1 MNSLLNV
8 IWTTDFAF
16 SVLRVTTPILFAA
29 LGALISNRAGIIN
42 IGMEGIMLVSALT
55 GVIASA
61 YTGSAWLGLIG
72 AALAGTLIAGILA
85 FFTLQFKTHIILGG
99 VAINM
104 FASGGTVFLLYLL
117 SGDKGSSTSLPSKVL
132 PNVEIPLLKDIPVLG
147 PIFSGHH
154 ILTYISIVAV
164 VAVYYLLNR
173 TPLGLRIRSVGEN
186 ANAAQSVGVSVV
198 RIQYTA
204 LLLSG
209 FFAGLGGAYMSMG
222 YLSLFTRDM
231 IAGRG
236 WIAIAAESMGRSTTV
251 GTALT
256 SLLFGAADALANAL
270 QVLKI
275 PAELIGTLPYAATVI
290 GLVVY
295 AVSESRKKT
304 RKRKDA
310 VPDMPEQGGV

>member
-1 MNSLLNV
+1 MSGLDSLLNV
-8 IWTTDFAF
+8 IFTTDFAF

-42 IGMEGIMLVSALT
+42 IGMEGIMLVSALA
-55 GVIASA
+55 GVIISA
-61 YTGSAWLGLIG
+61 YTQSAWIGLLG
-72 AALAGTLIAGILA
+72 AVMAGTLIAGLLA
-85 FFTLQFKTHIILGG
+85 FFTLKFKTHIILGG
-99 VAINM
+99 IAINM

-132 PNVEIPLLKDIPVLG
+132 PSIDIPLLKDIPVLG

-154 ILTYISIVAV
+154 ILTYLSIIAV
-164 VAVYYLLNR
+164 FVVYYMLKR

-186 ANAAQSVGVSVV
+186 PHAAQSVGVSVIK
-198 RIQYTA
+198 IQYTA

-231 IAGRG
+231 VAGRG

-256 SLLFGAADALANAL
+256 SLLFGAADALANAF

-275 PAELIGTLPYAATVI
+275 PAELIATLPYVATVV
-290 GLVVY
+290 GLIIY
-295 AVSESRKKT
+295 AVTETRKKN
-304 RKRKDA
+304 RKLKSPLA
-310 VPDMPEQGGV
+310 K

>member
-8 IWTTDFAF
+8 ILTTDFAF

-42 IGMEGIMLVSALT
+42 IGMEGIMLVSALA
-55 GVIASA
+55 GVIVSA
-61 YTGSAWLGLIG
+61 YTQSAWVGLLGAVLS
-72 AALAGTLIAGILA
+72 GTLIAGILA
-85 FFTLQFKTHIILGG
+85 FFTLKFKTHIILGG

-104 FASGGTVFLLYLL
+104 FASGGTVFILYLL
-117 SGDKGSSTSLPSKVL
+117 SGDKGSSTSLASKVL
-132 PNVEIPLLKDIPVLG
+132 PSIEIPLLQDIPVLG
-147 PIFSGHH
+147 PILSGHH
-154 ILTYISIVAV
+154 ILTYLSIISVLV
-164 VAVYYLLNR
+164 VYYLLNR
-173 TPLGLRIRSVGEN
+173 TPMGLRIRSVGEN
-186 ANAAQSVGVSVV
+186 PHAAQSVGVSVI

-209 FFAGLGGAYMSMG
+209 FFASLGGAYMSMG

-231 IAGRG
+231 VAGRG

-256 SLLFGAADALANAL
+256 SLLFGAADALSNAL

-275 PAELIGTLPYAATVI
+275 PAELIATLPYVATVI
-290 GLVVY
+290 GLIIY
-295 AVSESRKKT
+295 AISESRKKN
-304 RKRKDA
+304 RKLKTTA
-310 VPDMPEQGGV
+310 SK

>member
-1 MNSLLNV
+1 MSSLFDV
-8 IWTTDFAF
+8 IFTTEFAF

-42 IGMEGIMLVSALT
+42 IGLEGIMLVAALS
-55 GVIASA
+55 GVVVSA
-61 YTGSAWLGLIG
+61 YTGSSWVGLMG
-72 AALAGTLIAGILA
+72 AVMAGTLISGILA
-85 FFTLQFKTHIILGG
+85 FFTLHFKTHIILGG

-104 FASGGTVFLLYLL
+104 FASGGTVFILYLL

-132 PNVEIPLLKDIPVLG
+132 PSVDIPLLKDIPVLG
-147 PIFSGHH
+147 PIFSGHNV
-154 ILTYISIVAV
+154 LTYMSILAV
-164 VAVYYLLNR
+164 FVVYYMLKR

-186 ANAAQSVGVSVV
+186 PQAAQSVGVSVV
-198 RIQYTA
+198 KVQYTA

-231 IAGRG
+231 TAGRG

-251 GTALT
+251 GTTLT

-275 PAELIGTLPYAATVI
+275 PAELIGTLPYVTTVI

-295 AVSESRKKT
+295 AVSESRKKN
-304 RKRKDA
+304 RKLKEK
-310 VPDMPEQGGV
+310 VKG

>member
-1 MNSLLNV
+1 MNGLDSLLNV
-8 IWTTDFAF
+8 ILTTDFAF

-42 IGMEGIMLVSALT
+42 IGMEGIMLVSALA
-55 GVIASA
+55 GVIISS
-61 YTGSAWLGLIG
+61 YTQSAWVGLLG
-72 AALAGTLIAGILA
+72 AVLAGTLIAGLLA
-85 FFTLQFKTHIILGG
+85 FFTLKFKTHVILGG
-99 VAINM
+99 IAINM

-117 SGDKGSSTSLPSKVL
+117 SGDKGSSTSLASKVL
-132 PNVEIPLLKDIPVLG
+132 PSVDIPLLKDIPVLG
-147 PIFSGHH
+147 PILSGHH
-154 ILTYISIVAV
+154 ILTYVSIAAV
-164 VAVYYLLNR
+164 FAVYYLLKR
-173 TPLGLRIRSVGEN
+173 TSLGLRIRSVGEN
-186 ANAAQSVGVSVV
+186 PHAAQSVGVSVV
-198 RIQYTA
+198 RIQYMA

-256 SLLFGAADALANAL
+256 SLLFGAADALANAF

-275 PAELIGTLPYAATVI
+275 PAELIATLPYAATVI
-290 GLVVY
+290 GLILY
-295 AVSESRKKT
+295 AVSETRKKN
-304 RKRKDA
+304 RKVKSPLA
-310 VPDMPEQGGV
+310 K

>member
-1 MNSLLNV
+1 MSGLDSLLNV
-8 IWTTDFAF
+8 IFTTDFAF

-42 IGMEGIMLVSALT
+42 IGMEGIMLVSALA
-55 GVIASA
+55 GVIISA
-61 YTGSAWLGLIG
+61 YTQSAWIGLLG
-72 AALAGTLIAGILA
+72 AVMAGTMIAGLLA
-85 FFTLQFKTHIILGG
+85 FFTLKFKTHIILGG
-99 VAINM
+99 IAINM

-132 PNVEIPLLKDIPVLG
+132 PSIEIPLLKDIPVLG

-154 ILTYISIVAV
+154 ILTYLSIIAV
-164 VAVYYLLNR
+164 FVVYYLLKR

-186 ANAAQSVGVSVV
+186 PHAAQSVGVSVIK
-198 RIQYTA
+198 IQYTA

-231 IAGRG
+231 VAGRG

-256 SLLFGAADALANAL
+256 SLLFGAADALANAF

-275 PAELIGTLPYAATVI
+275 PAELIATLPYVATVV
-290 GLVVY
+290 GLIIY
-295 AVSESRKKT
+295 AISETRKKN
-304 RKRKDA
+304 KKLKSPL
-310 VPDMPEQGGV
+310 VK

>member
-8 IWTTDFAF
+8 ILTTDFAF

-42 IGMEGIMLVSALT
+42 IGMEGIMLVSALS
-55 GVIASA
+55 GVIVSS
-61 YTGSAWLGLIG
+61 YTHSAWVGLLG
-72 AALAGTLIAGILA
+72 AVLAGTLMAGILA
-85 FFTLQFKTHIILGG
+85 FFTLKFKTHIILGG

-132 PNVEIPLLKDIPVLG
+132 PSVNIPVLQDIPVLG
-147 PIFSGHH
+147 PILSGHH
-154 ILTYISIVAV
+154 ILTYLSIVAV
-164 VAVYYLLNR
+164 FVVYYLLNR

-186 ANAAQSVGVSVV
+186 PHAAQSVGVSVIK
-198 RIQYTA
+198 IQYMA

-231 IAGRG
+231 VAGRG
-236 WIAIAAESMGRSTTV
+236 WIAIAAESMGRSTTI

-256 SLLFGAADALANAL
+256 SLLFGAADALSNAL

-275 PAELIGTLPYAATVI
+275 PAELIATLPYVATVI
-290 GLVVY
+290 GLVIY
-295 AVSESRKKT
+295 AVSETRKKN
-304 RKRKDA
+304 RKLKSP
-310 VPDMPEQGGV
+310 VVK

>member
-1 MNSLLNV
+1 MNSLLDV
-8 IWTTDFAF
+8 ILTTDFAF

-42 IGMEGIMLVSALT
+42 IGMEGIMLVSALA
-55 GVIASA
+55 GVIVSA
-61 YTGSAWLGLIG
+61 YTHSAWVGLLGAVLS
-72 AALAGTLIAGILA
+72 GTLIAGILA
-85 FFTLQFKTHIILGG
+85 FFTLKFKTHIILGG

-104 FASGGTVFLLYLL
+104 FASGGTVFILYLL
-117 SGDKGSSTSLPSKVL
+117 SGDKGSSTSLASKVL
-132 PNVEIPLLKDIPVLG
+132 PSVQIPLLKDIPVLG
-147 PIFSGHH
+147 PILSGHH
-154 ILTYISIVAV
+154 ILTYFSILSVLV
-164 VAVYYLLNR
+164 VYYLLNR

-186 ANAAQSVGVSVV
+186 PHAAQSVGVSVV

-209 FFAGLGGAYMSMG
+209 FFASLGGAYMSMG

-231 IAGRG
+231 VAGRG

-256 SLLFGAADALANAL
+256 SLLFGAADALSNAL

-275 PAELIGTLPYAATVI
+275 PAELIATLPYVATVV
-290 GLVVY
+290 GLIIY
-295 AVSESRKKT
+295 AVSETRKKNKKLKT
-304 RKRKDA
+304 TATK
-310 VPDMPEQGGV
+310 

>member
-8 IWTTDFAF
+8 ILTTDFAF

-42 IGMEGIMLVSALT
+42 IGMEGIMLVSALA
-55 GVIASA
+55 GVIVSS
-61 YTGSAWLGLIG
+61 YTGSAWVGLLG
-72 AALAGTLIAGILA
+72 AVLAGTLIAGILA

-132 PNVEIPLLKDIPVLG
+132 PSIDIPVLKNIPVLG
-147 PIFSGHH
+147 PILSGHH
-154 ILTYISIVAV
+154 ILTYLSIVAV
-164 VAVYYLLNR
+164 FVVYYLLNR

-186 ANAAQSVGVSVV
+186 PHAAQSVGVSVV
-198 RIQYTA
+198 KIQYMA

-231 IAGRG
+231 VAGRG

-256 SLLFGAADALANAL
+256 SLLFGAADALSNAL

-275 PAELIGTLPYAATVI
+275 PAELIATLPYVATVI
-290 GLVVY
+290 GLVIY
-295 AVSESRKKT
+295 AVSETRKKN
-304 RKRKDA
+304 RKVKSP
-310 VPDMPEQGGV
+310 VVK

>member
-8 IWTTDFAF
+8 ILTTDFAF

-42 IGMEGIMLVSALT
+42 IGMEGIMLVSALA
-55 GVIASA
+55 GVIVSS
-61 YTGSAWLGLIG
+61 YSGSAWVGLLG
-72 AALAGTLIAGILA
+72 AVLAGTLIAGILA

-132 PNVEIPLLKDIPVLG
+132 PSIDIPVLKNIPVLG
-147 PIFSGHH
+147 PILSGHH
-154 ILTYISIVAV
+154 ILTYLSIVAV
-164 VAVYYLLNR
+164 FVVYYLLNR

-186 ANAAQSVGVSVV
+186 PHAAQSVGVSVV
-198 RIQYTA
+198 KIQYMA

-231 IAGRG
+231 VAGRG

-256 SLLFGAADALANAL
+256 SLLFGAADALSNAL

-275 PAELIGTLPYAATVI
+275 PAELIATLPYVATVI
-290 GLVVY
+290 GLVIY
-295 AVSESRKKT
+295 AVSETRKKN
-304 RKRKDA
+304 RKVKSP
-310 VPDMPEQGGV
+310 VVK

>member
-1 MNSLLNV
+1 MSSLFDV
-8 IWTTDFAF
+8 IFTTEFAF

-42 IGMEGIMLVSALT
+42 IGLEGIMLVAALT

-61 YTGSAWLGLIG
+61 YTGSAWLGLTG
-72 AALAGTLIAGILA
+72 AVMAGTLIAGVLA
-85 FFTLQFKTHIILGG
+85 FFTLKFKTHIILGG

-104 FASGGTVFLLYLL
+104 FASGGTVFILYLL

-132 PNVEIPLLKDIPVLG
+132 PTLDIPLLKDIPVLG
-147 PIFSGHH
+147 PILSGHNV
-154 ILTYISIVAV
+154 LTYMSILAV
-164 VAVYYLLNR
+164 FVVYYLLKR

-186 ANAAQSVGVSVV
+186 PQAAQSVGVSVV
-198 RIQYTA
+198 KVQYTA

-251 GTALT
+251 GTTLT
-256 SLLFGAADALANAL
+256 SLLFGTADALANAL

-275 PAELIGTLPYAATVI
+275 PAELIGTLPYVTTVI
-290 GLVVY
+290 GLVIY
-295 AVSESRKKT
+295 AVSESRMRGKKL
-304 RKRKDA
+304 KEK
-310 VPDMPEQGGV
+310 G

>member
-8 IWTTDFAF
+8 ILTTDFAF

-55 GVIASA
+55 GVIVSA
-61 YTGSAWLGLIG
+61 YTHSAWVGLLG

-85 FFTLQFKTHIILGG
+85 FFTLKFKTHIILGG

-104 FASGGTVFLLYLL
+104 FASGGTVFILYLL
-117 SGDKGSSTSLPSKVL
+117 SGDKGSSTSLASKVL
-132 PNVEIPLLKDIPVLG
+132 PSVEIPLLKDIPVLG
-147 PIFSGHH
+147 PILSGHH
-154 ILTYISIVAV
+154 ILTYFSIIAV
-164 VAVYYLLNR
+164 FAVYYLLNR

-186 ANAAQSVGVSVV
+186 PHAAQSVGVSVIK
-198 RIQYTA
+198 IQYIA

-231 IAGRG
+231 VAGRG
-236 WIAIAAESMGRSTTV
+236 WIAIAAESMGRSTTA

-275 PAELIGTLPYAATVI
+275 PAELIGTLPYVATVI
-290 GLVVY
+290 GLLVY
-295 AVSESRKKT
+295 AVSETRKKN
-304 RKRKDA
+304 RKLKSPA
-310 VPDMPEQGGV
+310 AK

>member
-1 MNSLLNV
+1 MNGLDSLLNV
-8 IWTTDFAF
+8 ILTTDFAF

-42 IGMEGIMLVSALT
+42 IGMEGIMLVSALA
-55 GVIASA
+55 GVIVSS
-61 YTGSAWLGLIG
+61 YSQSAWVGLLG
-72 AALAGTLIAGILA
+72 AVLAGTLMAGLLA
-85 FFTLQFKTHIILGG
+85 FFTLKFKTHIILGG
-99 VAINM
+99 IAINM

-132 PNVEIPLLKDIPVLG
+132 PSLDIPLLKDIPVLG
-147 PIFSGHH
+147 PILSGHH
-154 ILTYISIVAV
+154 ILTYVSIAAV
-164 VAVYYLLNR
+164 FAVYYLLKR
-173 TPLGLRIRSVGEN
+173 TSLGLRIRSVGEN
-186 ANAAQSVGVSVV
+186 PHAAQSVGVSVV
-198 RIQYTA
+198 KIQYMA

-256 SLLFGAADALANAL
+256 SLLFGAADALANAF

-275 PAELIGTLPYAATVI
+275 PAELIATLPYAATVI
-290 GLVVY
+290 GLILY
-295 AVSESRKKT
+295 AVSETRKKSRKVKSPLA
-304 RKRKDA
+304 K
-310 VPDMPEQGGV
+310 

>member
-1 MNSLLNV
+1 MNSLLDV
-8 IWTTDFAF
+8 ILTTDFAF

-42 IGMEGIMLVSALT
+42 IGMEGIMLVSALA
-55 GVIASA
+55 GVIVSA
-61 YTGSAWLGLIG
+61 YTHSAWVGLLGAVLS
-72 AALAGTLIAGILA
+72 GTLIAGILA
-85 FFTLQFKTHIILGG
+85 FFTLKFKTHIILGG

-104 FASGGTVFLLYLL
+104 FASGGTVFILYLL
-117 SGDKGSSTSLPSKVL
+117 SGDKGSSTSLASKVL
-132 PNVEIPLLKDIPVLG
+132 PSVQIPLLKDIPVLG
-147 PIFSGHH
+147 PILSGHH
-154 ILTYISIVAV
+154 ILTYFSILSVLV
-164 VAVYYLLNR
+164 VYYLLNR

-186 ANAAQSVGVSVV
+186 PHAAQSVGVSVV

-209 FFAGLGGAYMSMG
+209 FFASLGGAYMSMG

-231 IAGRG
+231 VAGRG

-256 SLLFGAADALANAL
+256 SLLFGTADALSNAL

-275 PAELIGTLPYAATVI
+275 PAELIATLPYVATVV
-290 GLVVY
+290 GLIIY
-295 AVSESRKKT
+295 AVSETRKKNKKLKT
-304 RKRKDA
+304 TVK
-310 VPDMPEQGGV
+310 

>member
-1 MNSLLNV
+1 MNGLDSLLNV
-8 IWTTDFAF
+8 ILTTDFAF

-55 GVIASA
+55 GVIVSS
-61 YTGSAWLGLIG
+61 YSQSAWVGLLG
-72 AALAGTLIAGILA
+72 AVLAGTLIAGLLA
-85 FFTLQFKTHIILGG
+85 FFTLKFKTHIILGG
-99 VAINM
+99 IAINM
-104 FASGGTVFLLYLL
+104 FASGGTVFILYLL

-132 PNVEIPLLKDIPVLG
+132 PSLELPLIKDIPVLG
-147 PIFSGHH
+147 QILSGHH
-154 ILTYISIVAV
+154 VLTYVSIIAV
-164 VAVYYLLNR
+164 FVVYYLLNR
-173 TPLGLRIRSVGEN
+173 TSLGLRIRSVGEN
-186 ANAAQSVGVSVV
+186 PHAAQSVGVSVLK
-198 RIQYTA
+198 IQYTA

-236 WIAIAAESMGRSTTV
+236 WIAIAAESMGRSTTI

-256 SLLFGAADALANAL
+256 SLLFGTADALSNAF

-275 PAELIGTLPYAATVI
+275 PAELIATLPYVATVL
-290 GLVVY
+290 GLILY
-295 AVSESRKKT
+295 AVSETRKKN
-304 RKRKDA
+304 RKVNVK
-310 VPDMPEQGGV
+310 

>member
-1 MNSLLNV
+1 MNGLDSLLNV
-8 IWTTDFAF
+8 ILTTDFAF

-42 IGMEGIMLVSALT
+42 IGMEGIMLVSALA
-55 GVIASA
+55 GVIVSS
-61 YTGSAWLGLIG
+61 YTQSAWIGLLG
-72 AALAGTLIAGILA
+72 AVLAGTLIAGLLA
-85 FFTLQFKTHIILGG
+85 FFTLKFKTHVILGG
-99 VAINM
+99 IAINM

-117 SGDKGSSTSLPSKVL
+117 SGDKGSSTSLASKVL
-132 PNVEIPLLKDIPVLG
+132 PSVDIPILKDIPVLG
-147 PIFSGHH
+147 PILSGHH
-154 ILTYISIVAV
+154 ILTYVSIAAV
-164 VAVYYLLNR
+164 FAVYYLLKR
-173 TPLGLRIRSVGEN
+173 TSLGLRIRSVGEN
-186 ANAAQSVGVSVV
+186 SHAAQSVGVSVV
-198 RIQYTA
+198 RIQYIA

-256 SLLFGAADALANAL
+256 SLLFGAADALANAF

-275 PAELIGTLPYAATVI
+275 PAELIATLPYAATVI
-290 GLVVY
+290 GLILY
-295 AVSESRKKT
+295 AVSETRKKN
-304 RKRKDA
+304 RKVKSPLA
-310 VPDMPEQGGV
+310 K

>member
-1 MNSLLNV
+1 MNSLLHV
-8 IWTTDFAF
+8 ILTTDFAF

-42 IGMEGIMLVSALT
+42 IGMEGIMLVSALS
-55 GVIASA
+55 GVIVSS
-61 YTGSAWLGLIG
+61 YTGSAWVGLLG
-72 AALAGTLIAGILA
+72 AVLAGTLLAGILA
-85 FFTLQFKTHIILGG
+85 FFTLKFKTHIILGG
-99 VAINM
+99 IAINM

-132 PNVEIPLLKDIPVLG
+132 PSIEIPLLKEIPVLG
-147 PIFSGHH
+147 PILSGHH
-154 ILTYISIVAV
+154 ILTYLSIIAV
-164 VAVYYLLNR
+164 VVVYYLLNR

-186 ANAAQSVGVSVV
+186 PHAAQSVGVSVV
-198 RIQYTA
+198 KIQYIA

-231 IAGRG
+231 VAGRG

-256 SLLFGAADALANAL
+256 SLLFGAADALSNAL

-275 PAELIGTLPYAATVI
+275 PAELIATLPYVATVV
-290 GLVVY
+290 GLLIY
-295 AVSESRKKT
+295 AVSETRKKN
-304 RKRKDA
+304 RKLKN
-310 VPDMPEQGGV
+310 PLTK

>member
-8 IWTTDFAF
+8 ILTTDFAF

-55 GVIASA
+55 GGIVSA
-61 YTGSAWLGLIG
+61 YTHSAWVGLLGAVLS
-72 AALAGTLIAGILA
+72 GTLIAGILA
-85 FFTLQFKTHIILGG
+85 FFTLKFKTHIILGG

-104 FASGGTVFLLYLL
+104 FASGGTVFILYLL
-117 SGDKGSSTSLPSKVL
+117 SGDKGSSTSLASKVL
-132 PNVEIPLLKDIPVLG
+132 PSVQIPLLKDIPVLG
-147 PIFSGHH
+147 PILSGHH
-154 ILTYISIVAV
+154 ILTYLSILSVLV
-164 VAVYYLLNR
+164 VYYLLNR

-186 ANAAQSVGVSVV
+186 PHAAQSVGVSVIK
-198 RIQYTA
+198 IQYTA

-209 FFAGLGGAYMSMG
+209 FFASLGGAYMSMG

-231 IAGRG
+231 VAGRG

-256 SLLFGAADALANAL
+256 SLLFGAADALSNAL

-275 PAELIGTLPYAATVI
+275 PAELIATLPYVATVI
-290 GLVVY
+290 GLIIY
-295 AVSESRKKT
+295 AVSETRKKNKKLKT
-304 RKRKDA
+304 TATK
-310 VPDMPEQGGV
+310 

>member
-1 MNSLLNV
+1 MSSLFDV
-8 IWTTDFAF
+8 IFTTEFAF

-42 IGMEGIMLVSALT
+42 IGLEGIMLVAALM
-55 GVIASA
+55 GVVVSA
-61 YTGSAWLGLIG
+61 YTGSAWVGLTG
-72 AALAGTLIAGILA
+72 AVMAGTLIAGILA
-85 FFTLQFKTHIILGG
+85 FFTLKFKTHIILGG

-104 FASGGTVFLLYLL
+104 FASGGTVFILYLL

-132 PNVEIPLLKDIPVLG
+132 PSIDIPLLKDITVIG
-147 PIFSGHH
+147 PIFSGHNV
-154 ILTYISIVAV
+154 LTYMSILSVFI
-164 VAVYYLLNR
+164 VYYLLKR

-186 ANAAQSVGVSVV
+186 PQAAQSVGVSVIKV
-198 RIQYTA
+198 QYTA

-251 GTALT
+251 GTTLT

-275 PAELIGTLPYAATVI
+275 PAELIGTLPYVTTVI
-290 GLVVY
+290 GLVIY
-295 AVSESRKKT
+295 AVSEARIRNKKL
-304 RKRKDA
+304 KEK
-310 VPDMPEQGGV
+310 G

>member
-1 MNSLLNV
+1 MNSLLDV
-8 IWTTDFAF
+8 ILTTDFAF

-42 IGMEGIMLVSALT
+42 IGMEGIMLVSALA
-55 GVIASA
+55 GVIVSA
-61 YTGSAWLGLIG
+61 YTHSAWVGLLGAVLS
-72 AALAGTLIAGILA
+72 GTLIAGILA
-85 FFTLQFKTHIILGG
+85 FFTLKFKTHIILGG

-104 FASGGTVFLLYLL
+104 FASGGTVFILYLL
-117 SGDKGSSTSLPSKVL
+117 SGDKGSSTSLASKVL
-132 PNVEIPLLKDIPVLG
+132 PSVQIPLLKDIPVLG
-147 PIFSGHH
+147 PILSGHH
-154 ILTYISIVAV
+154 ILTYFSILSVLV
-164 VAVYYLLNR
+164 VYYLLNR

-186 ANAAQSVGVSVV
+186 PHAAQSVGVSVV

-209 FFAGLGGAYMSMG
+209 FFASLGGAYMSMG

-231 IAGRG
+231 VAGRG

-256 SLLFGAADALANAL
+256 SLLFGAADALSNAL

-275 PAELIGTLPYAATVI
+275 PAELIATLPYVATVV
-290 GLVVY
+290 GLIIY
-295 AVSESRKKT
+295 AVSETRKKNKKLKT
-304 RKRKDA
+304 TVK
-310 VPDMPEQGGV
+310 

>member
-1 MNSLLNV
+1 MSGLDSLLNV
-8 IWTTDFAF
+8 IFTTDFAF

-42 IGMEGIMLVSALT
+42 IGMEGIMLVSALA
-55 GVIASA
+55 GVIISA
-61 YTGSAWLGLIG
+61 YTQSAWIGLLG
-72 AALAGTLIAGILA
+72 AVMAGTMIAGLLA
-85 FFTLQFKTHIILGG
+85 FFTLKFKTHIILGG
-99 VAINM
+99 IAINM

-132 PNVEIPLLKDIPVLG
+132 PSIDIPLLKDIPVLG

-154 ILTYISIVAV
+154 ILTYLSIIAV
-164 VAVYYLLNR
+164 FVVYYMLKR

-186 ANAAQSVGVSVV
+186 PHAAQSVGVSVIK
-198 RIQYTA
+198 IQYTA

-231 IAGRG
+231 VAGRG

-256 SLLFGAADALANAL
+256 SLLFGAADALANAF

-275 PAELIGTLPYAATVI
+275 PAELIATLPYVATVV
-290 GLVVY
+290 GLIIY
-295 AVSESRKKT
+295 AISETRKKN
-304 RKRKDA
+304 KKLKSPLA
-310 VPDMPEQGGV
+310 K

>member
-1 MNSLLNV
+1 MSGLDSLLNV
-8 IWTTDFAF
+8 IFTTDFAF

-42 IGMEGIMLVSALT
+42 IGMEGIMLVSALA
-55 GVIASA
+55 GVIISA
-61 YTGSAWLGLIG
+61 YTQSAWIGLLG
-72 AALAGTLIAGILA
+72 AVMAGTLIAGLLA
-85 FFTLQFKTHIILGG
+85 FFTLKFKTHIILGG
-99 VAINM
+99 IAINM

-132 PNVEIPLLKDIPVLG
+132 PSIDIPLLKDIPVLG

-154 ILTYISIVAV
+154 ILTYLSIIAV
-164 VAVYYLLNR
+164 FVVYYMLKR

-186 ANAAQSVGVSVV
+186 PHAAQSVGVSVIK
-198 RIQYTA
+198 IQYTA

-231 IAGRG
+231 VAGRG

-256 SLLFGAADALANAL
+256 SLLFGAADALANAF

-275 PAELIGTLPYAATVI
+275 PAELIATLPYVATVF
-290 GLVVY
+290 GLIIY
-295 AVSESRKKT
+295 AVSETRKKN
-304 RKRKDA
+304 RKLKSPLA
-310 VPDMPEQGGV
+310 K